1 MLHHKCDLFHGTSWA
16 MQVTKITVMMQ
27 RKHPSVH
34 GKCTD
39 GCFLERLA
47 GMTVK
52 ITLLV
57 PEYMDNY

>member
-1 MLHHKCDLFHGTSWA
+1 
-16 MQVTKITVMMQ
+16 MQ

-39 GCFLERLA
+39 GCFLERLE